1 MYSGPSIEELKSRAS
16 EEYSVSTR
24 KRGKIAVVAGMIGN
38 IAVCIV
44 KFVAAFI
51 SGSSAMLSE
60 AIHSVVDSCDGVF
73 MLLGLHRAN
82 RKPDYLHP
90 FGYGKELYFWTMV
103 VALLVFFMG
112 GGMSLVKG
120 VQSIQ
125 ETMAGTHVLGDTTLN
140 FIVIAAGMVIE
151 GITLGIGIRQFNA
164 ARGDAGPIKF
174 IRDAKDP
181 SLYTVVLEDSAAELG
196 LCFALVSTIVCD
208 VTGNLYFDGVASI
221 LIGILLCFVAII
233 LLRETKGLLVG
244 EGMKHQSL
252 DELRDIVEADDR
264 VISCGRILT
273 MYMGPEDLLIAID
286 ATFKTELSAHEVL
299 LTVDDLERRALAAG
313 AFCLHRG
320 GVHEVGAAP
329 EDRRGEL
336 GRRVRRRV
344 RRRGR
349 RGVRRA
355 RARAPRTE
363 AHRGR
368 DPAQD
373 LREDPK
379 RRGKGSARR
388 TRDARRRPRALALQP
403 GVSEQLHRLLGPCL
417 IHGGKAEHDEVFR
430 RI

>member
-1 MYSGPSIEELKSRAS
+1 MYSGPSIEELKGRAS

-125 ETMAGTHVLGDTTLN
+125 ETMVGTHVLGDTTLN
-140 FIVIAAGMVIE
+140 FIVIVAGMVIE
-151 GITLGIGIRQFNA
+151 GITLGIGIKQFNA
-164 ARGDAGPIKF
+164 ARGDVGPVKF

-299 LTVDDLERRALAAG
+299 LTVDDLERR
-313 AFCLHRG
+313 LHARWPQAHS
-320 GVHEVGAAP
+320 VFIEAESMRSVLRQKLVEENW
-329 EDRRGEL
+329 EDEY
-336 GRRVRRRV
+336 
-344 RRRGR
+344 
-349 RGVRRA
+349 
-355 RARAPRTE
+355 
-363 AHRGR
+363 
-368 DPAQD
+368 
-373 LREDPK
+373 ED
-379 RRGKGSARR
+379 
-388 TRDARRRPRALALQP
+388 
-403 GVSEQLHRLLGPCL
+403 EY
-417 IHGGKAEHDEVFR
+417 EDEVEEEFEER
-430 RI
+430 EQERLEQKLIEDEDLLKTFEKIQSDEEKAQRAAQEAPGEKGTEDAER

>member
-140 FIVIAAGMVIE
+140 FIVIVAGMVIE
-151 GITLGIGIRQFNA
+151 GITLGIGIKQFNA
-164 ARGDAGPIKF
+164 ARGDVGPVKF

-299 LTVDDLERRALAAG
+299 LTVDDLERR
-313 AFCLHRG
+313 LHARWPQAHS
-320 GVHEVGAAP
+320 VFIEAESMRSVLRQKLVEENW
-329 EDRRGEL
+329 EDEY
-336 GRRVRRRV
+336 
-344 RRRGR
+344 
-349 RGVRRA
+349 
-355 RARAPRTE
+355 
-363 AHRGR
+363 
-368 DPAQD
+368 
-373 LREDPK
+373 ED
-379 RRGKGSARR
+379 
-388 TRDARRRPRALALQP
+388 
-403 GVSEQLHRLLGPCL
+403 EY
-417 IHGGKAEHDEVFR
+417 EDEVEEEFEER
-430 RI
+430 EQERLEQKLIEDEDLLKTFEKIQSDEEKAQRAAQEAPGEKGTEGAER

>member
-1 MYSGPSIEELKSRAS
+1 MYSGPSIEELRGRAN
-16 EEYSVSTR
+16 EEHSVSTR

-38 IAVCIV
+38 IAVCVV

-140 FIVIAAGMVIE
+140 FIVIVAGMVIE
-151 GITLGIGIRQFNA
+151 GITLGIGIKQFNA
-164 ARGDAGPIKF
+164 ARGDVGPVKF

-299 LTVDDLERRALAAG
+299 LTVDDLERR
-313 AFCLHRG
+313 LHARWPQAHS
-320 GVHEVGAAP
+320 VFIEAESMRSVLRQKLVEENW
-329 EDRRGEL
+329 EDEY
-336 GRRVRRRV
+336 
-344 RRRGR
+344 
-349 RGVRRA
+349 
-355 RARAPRTE
+355 
-363 AHRGR
+363 
-368 DPAQD
+368 
-373 LREDPK
+373 ED
-379 RRGKGSARR
+379 
-388 TRDARRRPRALALQP
+388 
-403 GVSEQLHRLLGPCL
+403 EY
-417 IHGGKAEHDEVFR
+417 EDEVEEEFEER
-430 RI
+430 EQERLEQKLIEDEDLLKTFEKIQSDEEKAQRAAQEAPGEKGTEGAER

>member
-1 MYSGPSIEELKSRAS
+1 MYSGPSIEELRGRAS

-140 FIVIAAGMVIE
+140 FIVIVAGMLIE

-164 ARGDAGPIKF
+164 ARGDVGPVKF

-299 LTVDDLERRALAAG
+299 LTVDDLERR
-313 AFCLHRG
+313 LHARWPQAHS
-320 GVHEVGAAP
+320 VFIEAESMRSVLRQKLVEENW
-329 EDRRGEL
+329 EDEY
-336 GRRVRRRV
+336 
-344 RRRGR
+344 
-349 RGVRRA
+349 
-355 RARAPRTE
+355 
-363 AHRGR
+363 
-368 DPAQD
+368 
-373 LREDPK
+373 ED
-379 RRGKGSARR
+379 
-388 TRDARRRPRALALQP
+388 
-403 GVSEQLHRLLGPCL
+403 EY
-417 IHGGKAEHDEVFR
+417 EDEVEEEFEER
-430 RI
+430 EQERLEQKLIEDEDLLKTFEKIQSDEEKAQRAAQEAPGEKGTEGAER

>member
-1 MYSGPSIEELKSRAS
+1 MYSGPSIEELRGRAS

-140 FIVIAAGMVIE
+140 FIVIVAGMVIE
-151 GITLGIGIRQFNA
+151 GITLGIGIKQFNA
-164 ARGDAGPIKF
+164 ARGDVGPVKF

-299 LTVDDLERRALAAG
+299 LTVDDLERR
-313 AFCLHRG
+313 LHARWPQAHS
-320 GVHEVGAAP
+320 VFIEAESMRSVLRQKLVEENW
-329 EDRRGEL
+329 EDEY
-336 GRRVRRRV
+336 
-344 RRRGR
+344 
-349 RGVRRA
+349 
-355 RARAPRTE
+355 
-363 AHRGR
+363 
-368 DPAQD
+368 
-373 LREDPK
+373 ED
-379 RRGKGSARR
+379 
-388 TRDARRRPRALALQP
+388 
-403 GVSEQLHRLLGPCL
+403 EY
-417 IHGGKAEHDEVFR
+417 EDEVEEEFEER
-430 RI
+430 EQERLEQKLIEDEDLLKTFEKIQSDEEKAQRAAQEAPGEKGTEGTER

>member
-1 MYSGPSIEELKSRAS
+1 MYSGPSIEELRGRAS

-140 FIVIAAGMVIE
+140 FIVIVAGMVIE

-164 ARGDAGPIKF
+164 ARGDVGPVKF

-196 LCFALVSTIVCD
+196 LSFALVSTIVCD

-299 LTVDDLERRALAAG
+299 LTVDDLERR
-313 AFCLHRG
+313 LHARWPQAHS
-320 GVHEVGAAP
+320 VFIEAESMRSVLRQKLVEENW
-329 EDRRGEL
+329 EDEY
-336 GRRVRRRV
+336 
-344 RRRGR
+344 
-349 RGVRRA
+349 
-355 RARAPRTE
+355 
-363 AHRGR
+363 
-368 DPAQD
+368 
-373 LREDPK
+373 ED
-379 RRGKGSARR
+379 
-388 TRDARRRPRALALQP
+388 
-403 GVSEQLHRLLGPCL
+403 EY
-417 IHGGKAEHDEVFR
+417 EDEVEEEFEER
-430 RI
+430 EQERLEQKLIEDEDLLKTFEKIQSDEEKAQRAAQEAPGEKGTEGAER

>member
-16 EEYSVSTR
+16 EECSVSTR

-125 ETMAGTHVLGDTTLN
+125 ETMAGTHVLGDTMLN

-164 ARGDAGPIKF
+164 ARGDAGPVKF

-299 LTVDDLERRALAAG
+299 LTVDDLERR
-313 AFCLHRG
+313 LHARWPQAHS
-320 GVHEVGAAP
+320 VFIEAESMRSVLRQKIVEENW
-329 EDRRGEL
+329 EDEY
-336 GRRVRRRV
+336 
-344 RRRGR
+344 
-349 RGVRRA
+349 
-355 RARAPRTE
+355 
-363 AHRGR
+363 
-368 DPAQD
+368 
-373 LREDPK
+373 ED
-379 RRGKGSARR
+379 
-388 TRDARRRPRALALQP
+388 
-403 GVSEQLHRLLGPCL
+403 EY
-417 IHGGKAEHDEVFR
+417 EDEVEEEFEER
-430 RI
+430 EQERLEQKLIEDETLLKTFEKIQSDEEKAQRAAQETPGGEGRER

>member
-1 MYSGPSIEELKSRAS
+1 MYSGPSIEELRGRAS

-24 KRGKIAVVAGMIGN
+24 KRRKIAVVAGMIGN

-140 FIVIAAGMVIE
+140 FIVIVAGMVIE
-151 GITLGIGIRQFNA
+151 GITLGIGIKQFNA
-164 ARGDAGPIKF
+164 ARGDVGPVKF

-299 LTVDDLERRALAAG
+299 LTVDDLERR
-313 AFCLHRG
+313 LHARWPQAHS
-320 GVHEVGAAP
+320 VFIEAESMRSVLRQKLVEENW
-329 EDRRGEL
+329 EDEY
-336 GRRVRRRV
+336 
-344 RRRGR
+344 
-349 RGVRRA
+349 
-355 RARAPRTE
+355 
-363 AHRGR
+363 
-368 DPAQD
+368 
-373 LREDPK
+373 ED
-379 RRGKGSARR
+379 
-388 TRDARRRPRALALQP
+388 
-403 GVSEQLHRLLGPCL
+403 EY
-417 IHGGKAEHDEVFR
+417 EDEVEEEFEER
-430 RI
+430 EQERLEQKLIEDEDLLKTFEKIQSDEEKAQRAAQEAPGEKGTEGAER

>member
-1 MYSGPSIEELKSRAS
+1 MYSGPSIEELRGRAS

-140 FIVIAAGMVIE
+140 FIVIVAGMVIE

-164 ARGDAGPIKF
+164 ARGDVGPVKF

-299 LTVDDLERRALAAG
+299 LTVDDLERR
-313 AFCLHRG
+313 LHARWPQAHS
-320 GVHEVGAAP
+320 VFIEAESMRSVLRQKLVEENW
-329 EDRRGEL
+329 EDEY
-336 GRRVRRRV
+336 
-344 RRRGR
+344 
-349 RGVRRA
+349 
-355 RARAPRTE
+355 
-363 AHRGR
+363 
-368 DPAQD
+368 
-373 LREDPK
+373 ED
-379 RRGKGSARR
+379 
-388 TRDARRRPRALALQP
+388 
-403 GVSEQLHRLLGPCL
+403 EY
-417 IHGGKAEHDEVFR
+417 EDEVEEEFEER
-430 RI
+430 EQERLEQKLIEDEDLLKTFEKIQSDEEKAQRAAQEAPGDEGSER

>member
-1 MYSGPSIEELKSRAS
+1 MYSGPSIEELRGRAS

-140 FIVIAAGMVIE
+140 FIVIVAGMVIE

-164 ARGDAGPIKF
+164 ARGDVGPVKF

-299 LTVDDLERRALAAG
+299 LTVDDLERR
-313 AFCLHRG
+313 LHARWPQAHS
-320 GVHEVGAAP
+320 VFIEAESMRSVLRQKLVEENW
-329 EDRRGEL
+329 EDEY
-336 GRRVRRRV
+336 
-344 RRRGR
+344 
-349 RGVRRA
+349 
-355 RARAPRTE
+355 
-363 AHRGR
+363 
-368 DPAQD
+368 
-373 LREDPK
+373 ED
-379 RRGKGSARR
+379 
-388 TRDARRRPRALALQP
+388 
-403 GVSEQLHRLLGPCL
+403 EY
-417 IHGGKAEHDEVFR
+417 EDEVEEEFEER
-430 RI
+430 EQERLEQKLIEDETLLKTFEKIQSDEEKAQRAAQEAPGEKGNEGRER

>member
-1 MYSGPSIEELKSRAS
+1 MYSGPSIEELRSRAN

-38 IAVCIV
+38 ITVCVV
-44 KFVAAFI
+44 KFLAAFI

-82 RKPDYLHP
+82 RKPDFLHP

-125 ETMAGTHVLGDTTLN
+125 ETMAGTHALGDTTLN
-140 FIVIAAGMVIE
+140 FIVIVAGMVIE
-151 GITLGIGIRQFNA
+151 GITLGIGIKQFNA
-164 ARGDAGPIKF
+164 ARGDVGPVKF

-196 LCFALVSTIVCD
+196 LSFALVSTIVCD

-299 LTVDDLERRALAAG
+299 LTVDDLERR
-313 AFCLHRG
+313 LHARWPQAHS
-320 GVHEVGAAP
+320 VFIEAESMRSVLRQKLVEDNWEDEYEDEYEDEVEEEFEEREQERLEQKLTEDEDLLKTFERIQSDEEKAQRSSQEVGG
-329 EDRRGEL
+329 GE
-336 GRRVRRRV
+336 G
-344 RRRGR
+344 
-349 RGVRRA
+349 A
-355 RARAPRTE
+355 ERTE
-363 AHRGR
+363 H
-368 DPAQD
+368 
-373 LREDPK
+373 
-379 RRGKGSARR
+379 
-388 TRDARRRPRALALQP
+388 
-403 GVSEQLHRLLGPCL
+403 
-417 IHGGKAEHDEVFR
+417 AER
-430 RI
+430 

>member
-1 MYSGPSIEELKSRAS
+1 MYSGPSIEELRSRAN

-24 KRGKIAVVAGMIGN
+24 KRGIIAVVAGMIGN
-38 IAVCIV
+38 ITVCVV
-44 KFVAAFI
+44 KFLAAFI

-82 RKPDYLHP
+82 RKPDFLHP

-125 ETMAGTHVLGDTTLN
+125 ETMAGTHALGDTTLN
-140 FIVIAAGMVIE
+140 FIVIVAGMVIE
-151 GITLGIGIRQFNA
+151 GITLGIGIKQFNA
-164 ARGDAGPIKF
+164 ARGDVGPVKF

-196 LCFALVSTIVCD
+196 LSFALVSTIVCD

-299 LTVDDLERRALAAG
+299 LTVDDLERRLHARWPQAHSVFIEAESMRSVLRQKLVEDNWEDEYEDEYEDEVEEEFEEREQERLEQKLTEDEDLLKTFESIQSDEEKAQRSSQEAG
-313 AFCLHRG
+313 G
-320 GVHEVGAAP
+320 GEGA
-329 EDRRGEL
+329 E
-336 GRRVRRRV
+336 
-344 RRRGR
+344 
-349 RGVRRA
+349 
-355 RARAPRTE
+355 RTE
-363 AHRGR
+363 H
-368 DPAQD
+368 
-373 LREDPK
+373 
-379 RRGKGSARR
+379 
-388 TRDARRRPRALALQP
+388 
-403 GVSEQLHRLLGPCL
+403 
-417 IHGGKAEHDEVFR
+417 AER
-430 RI
+430 

>member
-125 ETMAGTHVLGDTTLN
+125 ETMAGIHLLGDTTLN
-140 FIVIAAGMVIE
+140 FIVIVAGMVIE
-151 GITLGIGIRQFNA
+151 GITLGIGIKQFNA
-164 ARGDAGPIKF
+164 ARGDVGPVKF

-299 LTVDDLERRALAAG
+299 LTVDDLERR
-313 AFCLHRG
+313 LHARWPQAHS
-320 GVHEVGAAP
+320 VFIEAESMRSVLRQKLVEENW
-329 EDRRGEL
+329 EDEY
-336 GRRVRRRV
+336 
-344 RRRGR
+344 
-349 RGVRRA
+349 
-355 RARAPRTE
+355 
-363 AHRGR
+363 
-368 DPAQD
+368 
-373 LREDPK
+373 ED
-379 RRGKGSARR
+379 
-388 TRDARRRPRALALQP
+388 
-403 GVSEQLHRLLGPCL
+403 EY
-417 IHGGKAEHDEVFR
+417 EDEVEEEFEER
-430 RI
+430 EQERLEQKLIEDEDLLKTFEKIQSDEEKAQRAAQEAPGEKGTEGAER

>member
-1 MYSGPSIEELKSRAS
+1 MYSGPSIEELRGRAS

-44 KFVAAFI
+44 KFLAAFI

-140 FIVIAAGMVIE
+140 FIVIVAGMVIE

-164 ARGDAGPIKF
+164 ARGDVGPVKF

-299 LTVDDLERRALAAG
+299 LTVDDLERR
-313 AFCLHRG
+313 LHARWPQAHS
-320 GVHEVGAAP
+320 VFIEAESMRSVLRQKLVEENW
-329 EDRRGEL
+329 EDEY
-336 GRRVRRRV
+336 
-344 RRRGR
+344 
-349 RGVRRA
+349 
-355 RARAPRTE
+355 
-363 AHRGR
+363 
-368 DPAQD
+368 
-373 LREDPK
+373 ED
-379 RRGKGSARR
+379 
-388 TRDARRRPRALALQP
+388 
-403 GVSEQLHRLLGPCL
+403 EY
-417 IHGGKAEHDEVFR
+417 EDEVEEEFEER
-430 RI
+430 EQERLEQKLIEDEDLLKTFEKIQSDEEKAQRAAQEAPGEKGTEGAER

>member
-1 MYSGPSIEELKSRAS
+1 MYSGPSIEELRGRAS

-140 FIVIAAGMVIE
+140 FIVIVAGMVIE

-164 ARGDAGPIKF
+164 ARGDVGPVKF

-299 LTVDDLERRALAAG
+299 LTVDDLERR
-313 AFCLHRG
+313 LHARWPQAHS
-320 GVHEVGAAP
+320 VFIEAESMRSVLRQKLVEENW
-329 EDRRGEL
+329 EDEY
-336 GRRVRRRV
+336 
-344 RRRGR
+344 
-349 RGVRRA
+349 
-355 RARAPRTE
+355 
-363 AHRGR
+363 
-368 DPAQD
+368 
-373 LREDPK
+373 ED
-379 RRGKGSARR
+379 
-388 TRDARRRPRALALQP
+388 
-403 GVSEQLHRLLGPCL
+403 EY
-417 IHGGKAEHDEVFR
+417 EDEVEEEFEER
-430 RI
+430 EQERLEQKLIEDEDLLKTFEKIQSDEEKAQRAAQEAPGEKGTEGAER

>member
-1 MYSGPSIEELKSRAS
+1 MYSGPSIEELRGRAS

-140 FIVIAAGMVIE
+140 FIVIVAGMVIE
-151 GITLGIGIRQFNA
+151 GITLGIGIKQFNA
-164 ARGDAGPIKF
+164 ARGDVGPVKF

-208 VTGNLYFDGVASI
+208 VTGNLFFDGVASI

-299 LTVDDLERRALAAG
+299 LTVDDLERR
-313 AFCLHRG
+313 LHARWPQAHS
-320 GVHEVGAAP
+320 VFIEAESMRSVLRQKLVEENW
-329 EDRRGEL
+329 EDEY
-336 GRRVRRRV
+336 
-344 RRRGR
+344 
-349 RGVRRA
+349 
-355 RARAPRTE
+355 
-363 AHRGR
+363 
-368 DPAQD
+368 
-373 LREDPK
+373 ED
-379 RRGKGSARR
+379 
-388 TRDARRRPRALALQP
+388 
-403 GVSEQLHRLLGPCL
+403 EY
-417 IHGGKAEHDEVFR
+417 EDEVEEEFEER
-430 RI
+430 EQERLEQKLIEDEDLLKTFEKIQSDEEKAQRAAQETPGEKGTEGVER

>member
-1 MYSGPSIEELKSRAS
+1 MYSGPSIEELRGRAS

-140 FIVIAAGMVIE
+140 FIVIVAGMVIE
-151 GITLGIGIRQFNA
+151 GITLGIGIKQFNA
-164 ARGDAGPIKF
+164 ARGDVGPVKF

-264 VISCGRILT
+264 AISCGRILT

-299 LTVDDLERRALAAG
+299 LTVDDLERR
-313 AFCLHRG
+313 LHARWPQAHS
-320 GVHEVGAAP
+320 VFIEAESMRSVLRQKLVEENW
-329 EDRRGEL
+329 EDEY
-336 GRRVRRRV
+336 
-344 RRRGR
+344 
-349 RGVRRA
+349 
-355 RARAPRTE
+355 
-363 AHRGR
+363 
-368 DPAQD
+368 
-373 LREDPK
+373 ED
-379 RRGKGSARR
+379 
-388 TRDARRRPRALALQP
+388 
-403 GVSEQLHRLLGPCL
+403 EY
-417 IHGGKAEHDEVFR
+417 EDEVEEEFEER
-430 RI
+430 EQERLEQKLIEDEDLLKTFEKIQSDEEKAQRAAQEAPGEKGTEGVER

>member
-140 FIVIAAGMVIE
+140 FIVIVAGMVIE
-151 GITLGIGIRQFNA
+151 GITLGIGIKQFNA
-164 ARGDAGPIKF
+164 ARGDVGPVKF

-299 LTVDDLERRALAAG
+299 LTVDDLERR
-313 AFCLHRG
+313 LHARWPQAHS
-320 GVHEVGAAP
+320 VFIEAESMRSVLRQKLVEENW
-329 EDRRGEL
+329 EDEY
-336 GRRVRRRV
+336 
-344 RRRGR
+344 
-349 RGVRRA
+349 
-355 RARAPRTE
+355 
-363 AHRGR
+363 
-368 DPAQD
+368 
-373 LREDPK
+373 ED
-379 RRGKGSARR
+379 
-388 TRDARRRPRALALQP
+388 
-403 GVSEQLHRLLGPCL
+403 EY
-417 IHGGKAEHDEVFR
+417 EDEVEEEFEER
-430 RI
+430 EQERLEQKLIEDETLLKTFEKIQSDEEKAQRAAQETPGDEGRER

>member
-1 MYSGPSIEELKSRAS
+1 MYSGPSIEELRGRAS

-125 ETMAGTHVLGDTTLN
+125 ETMAGTHFLGDTTLN
-140 FIVIAAGMVIE
+140 FIVIVAGMVIE

-164 ARGDAGPIKF
+164 ARGDVGPVKF

-299 LTVDDLERRALAAG
+299 LTVDDLERR
-313 AFCLHRG
+313 LHARWPQAHS
-320 GVHEVGAAP
+320 VFIEAESMRSVLRQKLVEENW
-329 EDRRGEL
+329 EDEY
-336 GRRVRRRV
+336 
-344 RRRGR
+344 
-349 RGVRRA
+349 
-355 RARAPRTE
+355 
-363 AHRGR
+363 
-368 DPAQD
+368 
-373 LREDPK
+373 ED
-379 RRGKGSARR
+379 
-388 TRDARRRPRALALQP
+388 
-403 GVSEQLHRLLGPCL
+403 EY
-417 IHGGKAEHDEVFR
+417 EDEVEEEFEER
-430 RI
+430 EQERLEQKLIEDEDLLKTFEKIQSDEEKAQRAAQEAPGEKGTEGAER

>member
-1 MYSGPSIEELKSRAS
+1 MYSGPSIEELRGRAS

-140 FIVIAAGMVIE
+140 FIVIVAGMVIE
-151 GITLGIGIRQFNA
+151 GITLGIGIKQFNA
-164 ARGDAGPIKF
+164 ARGDVGPVKF

-299 LTVDDLERRALAAG
+299 LTVDDLERR
-313 AFCLHRG
+313 LHARWPQAHS
-320 GVHEVGAAP
+320 VFIEAESMRSVLRQKLVEENW
-329 EDRRGEL
+329 EDEY
-336 GRRVRRRV
+336 
-344 RRRGR
+344 
-349 RGVRRA
+349 
-355 RARAPRTE
+355 
-363 AHRGR
+363 
-368 DPAQD
+368 
-373 LREDPK
+373 ED
-379 RRGKGSARR
+379 
-388 TRDARRRPRALALQP
+388 
-403 GVSEQLHRLLGPCL
+403 EY
-417 IHGGKAEHDEVFR
+417 EDEVEEEFEER
-430 RI
+430 EQERLEQKLIEDETLLKTFEKIQSDEEKAQRAAQETPGEKGTEGAER